1 MFEYSNAISRFEYLY
16 YFSARHW
23 CELIEACALISTN
36 TLLFVCITATPM
48 LSRPSSGAPQRV
60 SDSQT
65 LPTQTA
71 QGDQTDR
78 VTSPHSQTGSTVNVN
93 SKEEKSDIKS
103 SRDSEGTQVETSGDT
118 QLDSEDGEMSEVIR
132 TQNDKVVVHGRLQ
145 DAQNWCTEPSES
157 RSTENDSVETSSVVT
172 SNDKQSLPENDTV
185 EGRGDKVVGLSQKS
199 AENETIESENSEM
212 NGGESG
218 TKTVL
223 KSEEMSE
230 VIPFQDGKIPFS
242 PKLGTQNTESLDEMS
257 EVIERQDC
265 QTVSKH
271 NNKENMAS
279 LVNGI
284 AEVNETGDLK
294 SKDSATGG
302 NKGKVLNGLDSNIA
316 VNGDN
321 NGIHKAGDELTE
333 EELMDTLDS

>member
-23 CELIEACALISTN
+23 CELIGACALISTN
-36 TLLFVCITATPM
+36 TLLFVCITVTPM

-132 TQNDKVVVHGRLQ
+132 TQNEKVVVHGRLH
-145 DAQNWCTEPSES
+145 DAQNWCTQPSE
-157 RSTENDSVETSSVVT
+157 RSTENDSVETDSAVM
-172 SNDKQSLPENDTV
+172 SNDKQSLH
-185 EGRGDKVVGLSQKS
+185 
-199 AENETIESENSEM
+199 
-212 NGGESG
+212 
-218 TKTVL
+218 
-223 KSEEMSE
+223 SEEMSE
-230 VIPFQDGKIPFS
+230 VIPFQDGKIPF
-242 PKLGTQNTESLDEMS
+242 PQKLGTQNTESLDEMS
-257 EVIERQDC
+257 EVIERQEC

-316 VNGDN
+316 VNGN
-321 NGIHKAGDELTE
+321 KNGIHKAGDELTE